1 MSARKIDLL
10 QGTLDLIVLKLLQAG
25 AANGWE
31 LTRSIQTTSNG
42 AFAVNYGTLY
52 PALHR
57 LEARG
62 WIAAKWGVT
71 ENNRRARFYSLTA
84 AGRKQLAAEQ
94 QAWDNFSAALG
105 LILKP
110 GS

>member
-1 MSARKIDLL
+1 WD
-10 QGTLDLIVLKLLQAG
+10 
-25 AANGWE
+25 
-31 LTRSIQTTSNG
+31 LTRSIQATSNG

-62 WIAAKWGVT
+62 LVAAKWGVT
-71 ENNRRARFYSLTA
+71 DAKRRARFYSLTT
-84 AGRKQLAAEQ
+84 AGKRQLAAEEK
-94 QAWDNFSAALG
+94 AWDQFTAALG

-110 GS
+110 NA